1 MLQTSCS
8 WIVDLYFNLPLPPLP
23 STIFSTLNMPGA
35 HLDYKSIDQSQWR
48 SWLLVCQGH
57 SHSRVF
63 QPPQVNLEKV
73 IYYDLFT
80 DCVIIKCFLKL
91 MISLLLDYKLLV
103 LISIIVIMFMLVFNL
118 C

>member
-57 SHSRVF
+57 SHR
-63 QPPQVNLEKV
+63 PQQIFPTSTSQSGKGNL
-73 IYYDLFT
+73 L
-80 DCVIIKCFLKL
+80 
-91 MISLLLDYKLLV
+91 
-103 LISIIVIMFMLVFNL
+103 
-118 C
+118 

>member
-23 STIFSTLNMPGA
+23 STILSTLNMPGA

-57 SHSRVF
+57 SHSRFF

-73 IYYDLFT
+73 IYYNLLT
-80 DCVIIKCFLKL
+80 DCVIIKCFFKSYDITTFRL
-91 MISLLLDYKLLV
+91 
-103 LISIIVIMFMLVFNL
+103 
-118 C
+118 